1 MIRTPEVRT
10 VLVKLLLAVL
20 LIGHGA
26 IHLSYLTAGPPA
38 TASGPSWPFA
48 LDRSWALSPLGV
60 EPRVLRVMGLVLAVV
75 TTAAFLLAAASVLG
89 VVPQALWTA
98 AVALGA
104 AASLGL
110 LVTFFHPWLILGV
123 VIDLALLGAA
133 LIARWTPDV
142 LGS

>member
-1 MIRTPEVRT
+1 
-10 VLVKLLLAVL
+10 
-20 LIGHGA
+20 
-26 IHLSYLTAGPPA
+26 
-38 TASGPSWPFA
+38 
-48 LDRSWALSPLGV
+48 
-60 EPRVLRVMGLVLAVV
+60 
-75 TTAAFLLAAASVLG
+75 ASVLG

>member
-1 MIRTPEVRT
+1 
-10 VLVKLLLAVL
+10 VLVKLLLAVFL
-20 LIGHGA
+20 FAHGA
-26 IHLSYLTAGPPA
+26 IHLSYLSPRPPA
-38 TASGPSWPFA
+38 TASGPSWPFV
-48 LDRSWALSPLGV
+48 LERSWALSPLGV
-60 EPRVLRVMGLVLAVV
+60 EPRVLRVMGLALAVA
-75 TTAAFLLAAASVLG
+75 TLAAFTLAAASVLG

-133 LIARWTPDV
+133 LLARWTPTA
-142 LGS
+142 